1 MNFTHVSRVQ
11 TEGDRHVM
19 EDACGYRANAAWM
32 IDGATSLLDELD
44 LPGASNPSWYAQV
57 LGLALAESAGSS
69 DPRAVLA
76 AALATV
82 DELGH
87 QLVGAESQRFPSAAV
102 SLVTAGD
109 DGALSVLSLADCHVV
124 AALNNGDVTHVGQ
137 ALGGSS
143 LPPEELRRA
152 RLARNTPEG
161 VWVARREPAAVNH
174 ARLVTLEP
182 AHTVA
187 LASDGAWRA
196 VDLGL
201 VGGPG
206 EFLEAVQTPM
216 GAQELMLMLRTTQDE
231 IGESADDASVLCVAL
246 MER

>member
-1 MNFTHVSRVQ
+1 MKFTHVSRVQ
-11 TEGDRHVM
+11 TEGDNHVM

-57 LGLALAESAGSS
+57 LGLALAESAGPAN
-69 DPRAVLA
+69 PRAVLA
-76 AALATV
+76 AALTTV

-87 QLVGAESQRFPSAAV
+87 QLVGPESQRFPSAAV
-102 SLVTAGD
+102 SLVTTDD

-124 AALNNGDVTHVGQ
+124 AALNNGEVVHVGE

-143 LPPEELRRA
+143 WSFEQLRQA

-161 VWVARREPAAVNH
+161 VWVARREPAAAEH

-201 VGGPG
+201 VSGPE

-231 IGESADDASVLCVAL
+231 IGESADDASILCVAPA
-246 MER
+246 

>member
-11 TEGDRHVM
+11 TEGDRHVL

-69 DPRAVLA
+69 DPRKVLA
-76 AALATV
+76 VALAKV

-87 QLVGAESQRFPSAAV
+87 QLVGPESQRFPSAAV
-102 SLVTAGD
+102 SLVTTDD

-124 AALNNGDVTHVGQ
+124 AALNDGQVRHVGQ
-137 ALGGSS
+137 ALDASSS
-143 LPPEELRRA
+143 LDELRQARRA
-152 RLARNTPEG
+152 RNTAEG
-161 VWVARREPAAVNH
+161 VWVARREPAAAEH

-201 VGGPG
+201 VGGPE

-231 IGESADDASVLCVAL
+231 IGESADDASILCVAL
-246 MER
+246 AER

>member
-1 MNFTHVSRVQ
+1 MKFTHVSRVQ
-11 TEGDRHVM
+11 TEGDNHVM
-19 EDACGYRANAAWM
+19 EDACGYRNNAAWM

-57 LGLALAESAGSS
+57 LGLALAESAGQA

-76 AALATV
+76 AALVKV
-82 DELGH
+82 DEIGH
-87 QLVGAESQRFPSAAV
+87 ELVGAESQRFPSAAV
-102 SLVTAGD
+102 SLVTADD
-109 DGALSVLSLADCHVV
+109 DGGLSVLSLADCHVV
-124 AALNNGDVTHVGQ
+124 AALDNGEVQHVGE
-137 ALGGSS
+137 ALKGSS
-143 LPPEELRRA
+143 SLEELRRA
-152 RLARNTPEG
+152 RLMRNTPEG
-161 VWVARREPAAVNH
+161 VWVARREPAAAEH
-174 ARLVTLEP
+174 AQLLTLGP

-201 VGGPG
+201 VGGPE

-231 IGESADDASVLCVAL
+231 IGESADDASILCVAL
-246 MER
+246 TER